1 MSPDLLF
8 ALFGFV
14 AIMCFTPGPNN
25 LMLMASGTNYGYR
38 PSLPHL
44 AGVVLGFSLMVVLVG
59 LGLMAA
65 FTRVPEL
72 RTVLKAVSVAYL
84 LYLAWRIAR
93 AAPPGTDKST
103 GTDTAPAGRPLSFW
117 QASAFQ
123 WVNPKG
129 WTMALTSITAYAP
142 DQSLRAVLVVALA
155 FLLVNAVSGS
165 LWVLTGQ
172 QIRRFLTRP
181 GRLRAFNWTMA
192 ALLVATLIP
201 VLIV

>member
-1 MSPDLLF
+1 MSTDLLL
-8 ALFGFV
+8 ALLGFV

-38 PSLPHL
+38 PTLPHL
-44 AGVVLGFSLMVVLVG
+44 LGVVLGFSLMVVLVG
-59 LGLMAA
+59 LGLTAV

-72 RTVLKAVSVAYL
+72 RTILKVVSIAYL

-93 AAPPGTDKST
+93 AAPPE
-103 GTDTAPAGRPLSFW
+103 TDTARTGQPLTFL

-129 WTMALTSITAYAP
+129 WTMALTGITAYAP
-142 DQSLRAVLVVALA
+142 DQGLWAVMVVALA
-155 FLLVNAVSGS
+155 FLVVNSFSGS
-165 LWVLTGQ
+165 LWVLIGQ
-172 QIRRFLTRP
+172 QIRRFLTNP
-181 GRLRAFNWTMA
+181 GRLALFNWTMA

-201 VLIV
+201 VLFV